1 MATDAEAIMEAEFAR
16 LYSMLRLTPAC
27 TPDDLHRAY
36 RRAIAELHPDRG
48 AARSA
53 DQDARLR
60 DLITLHAE
68 ATEFHRRH
76 GRLPGANPGLHP
88 RHSRRF
94 MSRPPSQHGGKRSG
108 QFHRWLIF
116 LPLLAFVAW
125 QLVEQDSVPSETAL
139 DPPESSSGP

>member
-1 MATDAEAIMEAEFAR
+1 MNPDAEAVVEAEFAR
-16 LYSMLRLTPAC
+16 LYSMLLLTPAC

-48 AARSA
+48 AARSEA
-53 DQDARLR
+53 QETRLR
-60 DLITLHAE
+60 ELISLHAK

-88 RHSRRF
+88 RHAHGFR
-94 MSRPPSQHGGKRSG
+94 SRPPGKDGSKRSNL
-108 QFHRWLIF
+108 HRWLIF

-125 QLVEQDSVPSETAL
+125 QLVEQDSVPSDTAQ
-139 DPPESSSGP
+139 DPPAMTGQ

>member
-1 MATDAEAIMEAEFAR
+1 MGPDAEAVVEAEFER

-36 RRAIAELHPDRG
+36 RRAIAELHPDRAG
-48 AARSA
+48 PGRSPEQQA
-53 DQDARLR
+53 HLR
-60 DLITLHAE
+60 DLISLHAK

-88 RHSRRF
+88 RHSRPF
-94 MSRPPSQHGGKRSG
+94 LSRPLRAGGGKPGGLR
-108 QFHRWLIF
+108 RWLIF

-125 QLVEQDSVPSETAL
+125 QLVDQDTVPSDNAL
-139 DPPESSSGP
+139 EPPTLTGQ

>member
-1 MATDAEAIMEAEFAR
+1 MASDAEAVMEAEFAR

-60 DLITLHAE
+60 DLISLHAE

-94 MSRPPSQHGGKRSG
+94 MSRPPSQRSG
-108 QFHRWLIF
+108 KGHGLHRWLIF

-125 QLVEQDSVPSETAL
+125 QLVEQDSVPSDTAL
-139 DPPESSSGP
+139 DPPVLTAP